1 MIERL
6 PETTHLLY
14 SELLDGLLQAA
25 YSKRGISFHQ
35 KTVSGNKYWYLDY
48 AIGSEQHAYYLGPAT
63 DELTERV
70 TEAKRRWERDAPDAE
85 RRARLVSMLV
95 SGDAT
100 TISGSHARVLES
112 LEQAGVFLVGGVL
125 IGSHAFALMANMLG
139 VKWPSSALRTQ
150 DVDIAQDYEIRVSVP
165 DVDIDIEATLKST
178 DKGFFAVPALNPK
191 HPSTAFKIRGKD
203 LSVSLLTPMRGKP
216 DAKPRRIPALD
227 AMAEPLRFLEYLLV
241 DVQPAAVPVRQGVLV
256 NIPSPGRFA
265 LHKLVVSQR
274 RQAAFAEKARKD
286 IAQAAAVLE
295 ALFEDRP
302 GDVLFAL
309 DAAREMPPKFWKQ
322 MQAGVEQLPDSI
334 RNELFAA
341 LELDL
346 LE

>member
-1 MIERL
+1 MVDRL

-25 YSKRGISFHQ
+25 YSKRGISFHK
-35 KTVSGNKYWYLDY
+35 KTVSGNTYWYLDY

-70 TEAKRRWERDAPDAE
+70 AEAKKRWARDAPDAE

-95 SGDAT
+95 AGGAT

-139 VKWPSSALRTQ
+139 VKWPNSALRTQ

-165 DVDIDIEATLKST
+165 DVDIDIEEALKSA
-178 DKGFFAVPALNPK
+178 DKGFFAVPALNSK
-191 HPSTAFKIRGKD
+191 HPSTSFKIRGQD
-203 LSVSLLTPMRGKP
+203 MSVSLLTPMRGKP
-216 DAKPRRIPALD
+216 DSTPRRIPSLD
-227 AMAEPLRFLEYLLV
+227 AMAEPLRFLDYLLE
-241 DVQPAAVPVRQGVLV
+241 DVQPAPVPVRQGVLV
-256 NIPSPGRFA
+256 NVPSPGRFA

-274 RQAAFAEKARKD
+274 RPPAFAEKSRKD
-286 IAQAAAVLE
+286 IAQATAVLE
-295 ALFEDRP
+295 VLLEDRP

-309 DAAREMPPKFWKQ
+309 DAAREMPEKFFKQ
-322 MQAGVEQLPDSI
+322 MTTAASRLPEDI
-334 RNELFAA
+334 RSK
-341 LELDL
+341 LEAHMK
-346 LE
+346 